1 MKSVKSDEKYDF
13 YKNKDQ
19 YFRLKEELTK
29 LIVSESD
36 NLDSKISELDIKIAA
51 TFNSLISMKSVTTHD
66 VLTKAT
72 FILND
77 VMKDAELTEY
87 HQDALIKLLK
97 EFQIF
102 IKVK

>member
-1 MKSVKSDEKYDF
+1 MISANNNAKYDF
-13 YKNKDQ
+13 YKNEDQ

-29 LIVSESD
+29 LIASESD
-36 NLDSKISELDIKIAA
+36 NLDSKISELDTKIAA
-51 TFNSLISMKSVTTHD
+51 TFNSLVSMKSVTTHD

-87 HQDALIKLLK
+87 HQDALITLLK

-102 IKVK
+102 FKVK

>member
-13 YKNKDQ
+13 YKNEDQ

-29 LIVSESD
+29 LIASEGDNSD
-36 NLDSKISELDIKIAA
+36 NKISELDNKIAA

-72 FILND
+72 FIIND
-77 VMKDAELTEY
+77 VMKDAELTKY
-87 HQDALIKLLK
+87 HQDALITLLK
-97 EFQIF
+97 EFQTF
-102 IKVK
+102 SKAK